1 MSKELVSSNKLGQ
14 QLIDVDTRIKTK
26 EDDLRVE
33 YYQLGKLM
41 YEASIHPDCPT
52 RANGGLKKYIQTIAP
67 NIAYNKGFKC
77 KVIYEEEYLYNN
89 EISYKKFQFAIE
101 VEYAIITSPEPVKQ
115 EAQKIIDQTGT
126 ITQVQID
133 KLKQEHKEVLKKTTK
148 LYEEKLKERPVIKDT
163 IEVDKLKKERVEL
176 YNRLAERGDE
186 LIELRKEKKQALD
199 ELGKLKVKSK
209 PEVVKSNT
217 KQAQFDAIKLTN
229 QISAAEFKLKEVE
242 DKLNSIP
249 TMTQI
254 LLALPKSSQSQQDR
268 ILTILKEGE

>member
-186 LIELRKEKKQALD
+186 LI
-199 ELGKLKVKSK
+199 GKLKVKSK